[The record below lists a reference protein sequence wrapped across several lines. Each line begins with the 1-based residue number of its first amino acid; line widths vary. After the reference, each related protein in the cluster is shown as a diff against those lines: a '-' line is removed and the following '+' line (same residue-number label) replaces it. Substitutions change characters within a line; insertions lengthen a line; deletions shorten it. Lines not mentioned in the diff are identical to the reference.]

1 MRGRV
6 QKGIIIM
13 IKRVLCLL
21 LCFTLVAGAFAACSG
36 SEKKS
41 GEGEKINIA
50 FQYGMGYYPL
60 LVMKEKQLLE
70 KNYPGVTVEWTQL
83 NSGAAVGE
91 ALTSGSIDAGAV
103 GPGPAII
110 NITAGS
116 PIKIFSSIS
125 SMPMNLLSMDPNAS
139 LDNIADTDQIATVNI
154 GSIQHICLAMA
165 AEKRYGDA
173 HKFDERILAMKH
185 PDGMASL
192 VSGSVKF
199 HLTAPPYI
207 VKEQEQGATV
217 VDRFED
223 VWPVGTSFIVGVCT
237 NKLHDEKPDLYKAL
251 CDSMQEAVDFINDN
265 PDETAKLLC
274 ENEGTDEATL
284 KEWLA
289 AEDVVY
295 STETSKVKEI
305 ADFMFKNA
313 FSQKEVAS
321 FSDLAFDNVK
331 GN

>member
-1 MRGRV
+1 M
-6 QKGIIIM
+6 M
-13 IKRVLCLL
+13 KRVLSLL
-21 LCFTLVAGAFAACSG
+21 LVFALTVGEFAACSG
-36 SEKKS
+36 SDKKS

-50 FQYGMGYYPL
+50 FQYGVGYYPL
-60 LVMKEKQLLE
+60 LIMKEKQLLE
-70 KNYPGVTVEWTQL
+70 KTYPGVTVEWTQL

-91 ALTSGSIDAGAV
+91 ALTAGSVDVGAV

-116 PIKIFSSIS
+116 PIKIFANMSSV
-125 SMPMNLLSMDPNAS
+125 PMNLLSMDPNAS
-139 LDNIADTDQIATVNI
+139 LETIADTDQIATVNI

-173 HKFDERILAMKH
+173 HKFDEKILAMKH

-192 VSGSVKF
+192 ISGSVKF

-207 VKEQEQGATV
+207 VKEQEQGATI
-217 VDRFED
+217 VDKFED

-251 CDSMQEAVDFINDN
+251 CDSLQEAVDFINDN

-274 ENEGTDEATL
+274 ENEGTDADTL
-284 KEWLA
+284 KSWIEA
-289 AEDVVY
+289 DDVVF
-295 STETSKVKEI
+295 STETVKVKEI
-305 ADFMFKNA
+305 ADFMFKNE
-313 FSQKEVAS
+313 FSQKEVS
-321 FSDLAFDNVK
+321 NFSDLAFDNVK